1 MHGIVRERIN
11 CMPNGCLNVFADAHA
26 HKGRAQHRFCYHPAL
41 IRVVVARCIAQIIP
55 VDKVTEG
62 GELVPAKIVGDTSNA
77 VVDLEA
83 KQAQLVHQ
91 GNHGASHR
99 MHMV

>member
-1 MHGIVRERIN
+1 
-11 CMPNGCLNVFADAHA
+11 
-26 HKGRAQHRFCYHPAL
+26 
-41 IRVVVARCIAQIIP
+41 
-55 VDKVTEG
+55 
-62 GELVPAKIVGDTSNA
+62 VGDTSNA